1 MSVEK
6 PKAASGKKYTPAVAD
21 PRGREGRT
29 PQPLPS
35 PPGGQILSISCSF
48 GEILAKSYVGALTS
62 GKSWIRHWPV
72 DLCGNCYH
80 H

>member
-29 PQPLPS
+29 PNPS
-35 PPGGQILSISCSF
+35 PHPQG
-48 GEILAKSYVGALTS
+48 AKFFQFHAVL
-62 GKSWIRHWPV
+62 GKIWQNHMKTPP
-72 DLCGNCYH
+72 
-80 H
+80 